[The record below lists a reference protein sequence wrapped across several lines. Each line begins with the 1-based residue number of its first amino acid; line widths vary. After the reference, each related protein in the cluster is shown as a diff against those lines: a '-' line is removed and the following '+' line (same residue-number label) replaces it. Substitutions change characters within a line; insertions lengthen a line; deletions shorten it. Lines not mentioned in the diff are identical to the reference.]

1 MRSTQRVDM
10 IRVARRGARAAV
22 PVGLVAM
29 LLLVTGCMWR
39 RPAAEGGGPVAMTY
53 SVPVTV
59 ESRFR
64 EDLTL
69 FVLHDGMA
77 SRFTRVGSSST
88 TRFVIPAHLVG
99 SLGELTLLVEG
110 VGARSGMSDR
120 FTTGRLRVLPGQGIV
135 WTLETRLERS
145 FAQVVPSGVIVPD
158 STEK

>member
-1 MRSTQRVDM
+1 MMATQR
-10 IRVARRGARAAV
+10 GALFCAGRQGNRAMLV
-22 PVGLVAM
+22 RLVA
-29 LLLVTGCMWR
+29 LLLLSTGCMWR
-39 RPAAEGGGPVAMTY
+39 KPAAESGGPVAMTY

-77 SRFTRVGSSST
+77 SRMTRVGSSST
-88 TRFVIPAHLVG
+88 TKFVIPAHLVG

-158 STEK
+158 SVEK

>member
-1 MRSTQRVDM
+1 MRSTQRVDV
-10 IRVARRGARAAV
+10 IRAARRVARAAL
-22 PVGLVAM
+22 PVGLVVL
-29 LLLVTGCMWR
+29 LLLVTGCMWH

-77 SRFTRVGSSST
+77 SRMTRVGSSST

-120 FTTGRLRVLPGQGIV
+120 FTTGRMRVLPGQGIV